1 MPFSPH
7 KVQVDTTRNPVDGEK
22 HDGFWEVLAY
32 SHDAADIAV
41 RFSASAARPVLVK
54 EVVHVVETAF
64 GASATLDIGDGTD
77 ADYWLA
83 QGDIGENSAGN
94 VASSLLATVP
104 RPGRWY
110 TANGEV
116 KVTVGGTHTAGAGR
130 LLVHL
135 IRL

>member
-1 MPFSPH
+1 MPFKPY
-7 KVQVDTTRNPVDGEK
+7 KVQVDTTRNPVDGER
-22 HDGFWEVLAY
+22 HDGFWEVIEY
-32 SHDAADIAV
+32 EHDDPDIAV
-41 RFSASAARPVLVK
+41 RFAASAARPVLVK
-54 EVVHVVETAF
+54 EVAHVVETPF
-64 GASATLDIGDGTD
+64 GASATLDVGDGTD

-83 QGDIGENSAGN
+83 QGDIGENTAGN
-94 VASSLLATVP
+94 VTTSLLATVA